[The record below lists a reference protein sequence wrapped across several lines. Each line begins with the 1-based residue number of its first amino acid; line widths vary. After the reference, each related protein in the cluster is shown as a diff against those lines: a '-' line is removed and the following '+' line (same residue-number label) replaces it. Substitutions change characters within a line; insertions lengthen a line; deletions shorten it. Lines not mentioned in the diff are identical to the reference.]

1 MPRERAFVRI
11 VLASLH
17 AIARARMAIFSV
29 AVVYVLAVAIG
40 IGMASV
46 GNAYALDRRDAIV
59 ANAQSG
65 GILVA
70 YRSGDRLRAALLD
83 FSANLGLGGVTST
96 VLGISVVGGYP
107 VFAYRGW
114 VGGIVSVDSHHRSR
128 LASPDTALYY
138 LVTLVLQLIPYSI
151 AGGVGVR
158 LGIGAWRDLRG
169 SSRPSV
175 LGLRTDRLRDAALA
189 YVVIAPL
196 FLLASLWEFL
206 A

>member
-1 MPRERAFVRI
+1 MRI
-11 VLASLH
+11 VRASLS
-17 AIARARMAIFSV
+17 AIDRARVAILSV
-29 AVVYVLAVAIG
+29 AVVYVLSVAMG
-40 IGMASV
+40 IGMVSL
-46 GNAYALDRRDAIV
+46 GNTYALDRRDEIV
-59 ANAQSG
+59 ADARSTDT
-65 GILVA
+65 LVA

-83 FSANLGLGGVTST
+83 FAANLGLGGVTSS
-96 VLGISVVGGYP
+96 VLGISVVGAYP

-114 VGGIVSVDSHHRSR
+114 VGGIVSVDAQHRSR

-158 LGIGAWRDLRG
+158 LGIGAWQDMRG

-175 LGLRTDRLRDAALA
+175 LGLRTDRLRDVALA
-189 YVVIAPL
+189 YVVIVPL
-196 FLLASLWEFL
+196 FLIAALWEFL

>member
-1 MPRERAFVRI
+1 MRI
-11 VLASLH
+11 VRASLS
-17 AIARARMAIFSV
+17 AIDRARVAILSV
-29 AVVYVLAVAIG
+29 AVVYVLSVTIG
-40 IGMASV
+40 IGMVSL
-46 GNAYALDRRDAIV
+46 GYTYALDRRDEIV
-59 ANAQSG
+59 ADARSTDT
-65 GILVA
+65 LVA

-83 FSANLGLGGVTST
+83 FAANLGLGGVTSS
-96 VLGISVVGGYP
+96 VLGISVVGAYP

-114 VGGIVSVDSHHRSR
+114 VGGIVSVDAQHRSR

-158 LGIGAWRDLRG
+158 LGIGAWRDMRG

-175 LGLRTDRLRDAALA
+175 LGLRTDRLRDVALA
-189 YVVIAPL
+189 YVVIVPL
-196 FLLASLWEFL
+196 FLVASLWEFL

>member
-1 MPRERAFVRI
+1 M
-11 VLASLH
+11 LASLR
-17 AIARARMAIFSV
+17 AIDKARMAILSV
-29 AVVYVLAVAIG
+29 GVVYVLSVATG

-59 ANAQSG
+59 ASAQSDD
-65 GILVA
+65 ILVA

-83 FSANLGLGGVTST
+83 FAANLGLGGVTST
-96 VLGISVVGGYP
+96 VLGISVVGAYP
-107 VFAYRGW
+107 VFVYRGW
-114 VGGIVSVDSHHRSR
+114 VGGIVSVDAQHRSR

-158 LGIGAWRDLRG
+158 LGIGAWRDMRG

>member
-1 MPRERAFVRI
+1 
-11 VLASLH
+11 
-17 AIARARMAIFSV
+17 MAILSV
-29 AVVYVLAVAIG
+29 AIVYALSVVIG
-40 IGMASV
+40 IAMVSL
-46 GNAYALDRRDAIV
+46 GNTYALDRRDEIV
-59 ANAQSG
+59 ADARSTDT
-65 GILVA
+65 LVA

-83 FSANLGLGGVTST
+83 FGANLGLGGVTSS
-96 VLGISVVGGYP
+96 VLGISVVGAYP

-114 VGGIVSVDSHHRSR
+114 VGGIVSVDAQHRSR

-138 LVTLVLQLIPYSI
+138 LLTLILQLIPYSI

-158 LGIGAWRDLRG
+158 LGVGAWRDMRG

-175 LGLRTDRLRDAALA
+175 LGLRTGRLRDVALA

-196 FLLASLWEFL
+196 FLVASLWEFL

>member
-1 MPRERAFVRI
+1 MRLVR
-11 VLASLH
+11 ASLS
-17 AIARARMAIFSV
+17 AIDRARVAILSV
-29 AVVYVLAVAIG
+29 AVVYVLSVAMG
-40 IGMASV
+40 IGMVSV
-46 GNAYALDRRDAIV
+46 GNTYALDRRDEIV
-59 ANAQSG
+59 ADARSTDT
-65 GILVA
+65 LVA

-83 FSANLGLGGVTST
+83 FAANLGLGGVTSS
-96 VLGISVVGGYP
+96 VLGISVVGAYP

-114 VGGIVSVDSHHRSR
+114 VGGIVSVDAQHRSR

-158 LGIGAWRDLRG
+158 LGIGAWRDMRG

-175 LGLRTDRLRDAALA
+175 LGLRTDRLRDVALA
-189 YVVIAPL
+189 YVVIVPL
-196 FLLASLWEFL
+196 FLVASLWEFL

>member
-1 MPRERAFVRI
+1 VKAVR
-11 VLASLH
+11 ASLR
-17 AIARARMAIFSV
+17 AIRRARTAILSV
-29 AVVYVLAVAIG
+29 GVVYVLSVAIG

-46 GNAYALDRRDAIV
+46 GNEYALVRRDAVV
-59 ANAQSG
+59 AGAQSSDTL
-65 GILVA
+65 IA

-83 FSANLGLGGVTST
+83 AAANLGLGGLTST
-96 VLGISVVGGYP
+96 VLGISVVGAYP

-114 VGGIVSVDSHHRSR
+114 VGGIVSVNAQHRSR

-158 LGIGAWRDLRG
+158 LGIGAWRDVRG

-175 LGLRTDRLRDAALA
+175 LGLRTDRLRDVALA

-196 FLLASLWEFL
+196 FLIASLWEFL

>member
-1 MPRERAFVRI
+1 MRI
-11 VLASLH
+11 VRASLS
-17 AIARARMAIFSV
+17 AIDRARVAILSV
-29 AVVYVLAVAIG
+29 ALVYVLSVAMG
-40 IGMASV
+40 IGMVSL
-46 GNAYALDRRDAIV
+46 GNTYALDRRDEIV
-59 ANAQSG
+59 ADARSTDT
-65 GILVA
+65 LVA

-83 FSANLGLGGVTST
+83 FAANLGLGGVTSS
-96 VLGISVVGGYP
+96 VLGISVVGAYP

-114 VGGIVSVDSHHRSR
+114 VGGIVSVDAQHRSR

-158 LGIGAWRDLRG
+158 LGIGAWRDMRG

-175 LGLRTDRLRDAALA
+175 LGLRTDRLRDMALA

-196 FLLASLWEFL
+196 FLVASLWEFL